1 VNEGELICLPF
12 ENRLANGRLSRQP
25 ASAGGILLD
34 AFWKGLAEWFWDQ
47 AGLSPHSPHLIS
59 EKFR

>member
-1 VNEGELICLPF
+1 VRASVKGIKRVSEGELICLPF

-34 AFWKGLAEWFWDQ
+34 AFWKRLAEWF
-47 AGLSPHSPHLIS
+47 
-59 EKFR
+59 